1 MMYDLFSMLYDLF
14 SMLFMGEI
22 WIQGFNVS

>member
-22 WIQGFNVS
+22 WIQGFNVN

>member
-1 MMYDLFSMLYDLF
+1 MIYDLFSMLYDLF

-22 WIQGFNVS
+22 WIQDFNVN